1 MSKVKAFFAGHKI
14 ILSLIIAALIEVLIF
29 LVSSP
34 FITINIPGGEDSFC
48 YSIAFDTWQMNK
60 VDKIVV
66 STEYKDTVITDK
78 SLINNIVDDLKAPDG
93 YSYKGGKSVR
103 SSLILY
109 SGNNVIRN
117 LSWYENIDT
126 LKTPKK
132 YPLFSSQS
140 GDYCTFHLSYEVVSD
155 LKQVLKDDGN
165 DAYKYIWPIYPQINI
180 KRFIT
185 HSMYLIL
192 PLYGIILIPTALII
206 LLPGAIRRRKNK
218 AANE

>member
-78 SLINNIVDDLKAPDG
+78 SLINNIVDDLKAPNG
-93 YSYKGGKSVR
+93 YPYKASTEHG
-103 SSLILY
+103 SLILY
-109 SGNNVIRN
+109 SGNNIIRN
-117 LSWYENIDT
+117 LDGEYYIDT
-126 LKTPKK
+126 LRTPKK

-140 GDYCTFHLSYEVVSD
+140 GDYCTFHLSYEVASD

-165 DAYKYIWPIYPQINI
+165 DAYKYIWPTYPEINI

-218 AANE
+218 AAKE